1 MTLYRPGGRGLVLL
15 GGGLPEPDDGAHH
28 VQGHQADP
36 LHGGG
41 NGARVLGDGDGVFC
55 FLRYVLLIFLSAAV
69 AFKTNDCRHHVS
81 STITSCRDD
90 IQRLTFKMD
99 FFEA

>member
-1 MTLYRPGGRGLVLL
+1 MCHVVMMTLYRPGGRGLVLL

-41 NGARVLGDGDGVFC
+41 NGDGVRVLGDGDGCLCVVS
-55 FLRYVLLIFLSAAV
+55 FL
-69 AFKTNDCRHHVS
+69 
-81 STITSCRDD
+81 
-90 IQRLTFKMD
+90 
-99 FFEA
+99 

>member
-1 MTLYRPGGRGLVLL
+1 MMTLYRPGGRGLVLL

-41 NGARVLGDGDGVFC
+41 NGVRVLGDGD
-55 FLRYVLLIFLSAAV
+55 
-69 AFKTNDCRHHVS
+69 
-81 STITSCRDD
+81 
-90 IQRLTFKMD
+90 
-99 FFEA
+99 